1 MPIFNNYSFLQI
13 SIGIIHLLSP
23 LFIVLFFFEDHFDD
37 YSFFQQI
44 AIACIPIIFLNAYF
58 FGGSTKNIKT
68 GRSFKTKSGIKLDEY
83 EEIEKP
89 GIPMSDIH
97 MNIFFIHL
105 AIPIIAILT
114 WLIPTLS
121 L

>member
-1 MPIFNNYSFLQI
+1 MSTFNNYSFFQI
-13 SIGIIHLLSP
+13 LIGLIHLLSP
-23 LFIVLFFFEDHFDD
+23 LFLVIFFFGDHFND

-68 GRSFKTKSGIKLDEY
+68 GRSFKTKSGIKLEEY

-89 GIPMSDIH
+89 GIPMPNIH
-97 MNIFFIHL
+97 MNIFFIHI
-105 AIPIIAILT
+105 AIPIITILT
-114 WLIPTLS
+114 WLIPTLT
-121 L
+121 